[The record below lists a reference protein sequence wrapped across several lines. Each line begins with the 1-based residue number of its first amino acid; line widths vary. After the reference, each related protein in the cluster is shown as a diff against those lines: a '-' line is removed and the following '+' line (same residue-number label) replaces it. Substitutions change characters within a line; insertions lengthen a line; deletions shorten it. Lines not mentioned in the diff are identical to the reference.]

1 MKRAPFRLL
10 AVALVLAAAPAL
22 VDHAAVAGE
31 VHAQTP
37 APTPTVE
44 VLDAGKAP
52 LEPLRLAPAA
62 GASQRSAMTVTFAIQ
77 QSGVS
82 SGSVK
87 PPPTKATVETTLQG
101 VTPRATCRSASR
113 TPSSRC

>member
-1 MKRAPFRLL
+1 MKRAPFRVL
-10 AVALVLAAAPAL
+10 AVAAVLAAAPAL
-22 VDHAAVAGE
+22 VAQPAVARE
-31 VHAQTP
+31 TQATP

-44 VLDAGKAP
+44 VLDAGEAP

-87 PPPTKATVETTLQG
+87 PPPTKATVETTLQ
-101 VTPRATCRSASR
+101 A
-113 TPSSRC
+113 